1 MSVQIEQVSSFERK
15 LSFSV
20 PAGAVAKELDSA
32 LRNLRQHAVLR
43 GFRKG
48 KVPVNILEQR
58 YGRQVRAEVAA
69 TLINNNF
76 KDAAS
81 ELEFF
86 GQPSVEKG
94 DLKRGQAFDFSIV
107 VQVKP
112 ELALA
117 SYTGLQVPYS
127 PASVPDDQV
136 EAAVQGRLASKMA
149 LAEVDEPR
157 EILATD
163 MVLAELEITDGDE
176 SVHSH
181 PGTMINLQDD
191 TYYTG
196 IDAVLVGKKSNSKKL
211 GGEVTFAEG
220 ALEEL
225 AGKTLT
231 VKAKVLSL
239 QEMRTP
245 DLNDELA
252 EELGFEGGAEGMR
265 AALHGQLLERA
276 EELSRNQAR
285 AKLLQQLID
294 ANAFDVPSAL
304 IEQQL
309 NLLQEQLRIQAAYSG
324 QDPRN
329 VRFTDEDMVRMRGQ
343 ATFAAKG
350 ALILEHVSDK
360 ESLTVTDGDLE
371 ARYQSLADQRGQTV
385 ELIKS
390 YFQKEEA
397 VDELRAR
404 LLEEKTLDWL
414 LENSD
419 LVEESAEAEAAPAEA
434 AEAKPKK
441 KSPAKKKT
449 TAKKKKAEETEA
461 DEG

>member
-1 MSVQIEQVSSFERK
+1 MSVQIEQVSSYERK
-15 LSFSV
+15 LSFNV
-20 PAGAVAKELDSA
+20 PAQAVGKELDSA
-32 LRNLRQHAVLR
+32 LRNLRQNAVLR

-48 KVPVNILEQR
+48 KVPVQILEQR
-58 YGRQVRAEVAA
+58 FGRQVRAEVAA
-69 TLINNNF
+69 TLINDNF

-94 DLKRGQAFDFSIV
+94 EIKRGSDFSFAIV

-112 ELALA
+112 ELELGA
-117 SYTGLQVPYS
+117 YTGLSVPYT
-127 PASVPDDQV
+127 AATVPDDQLD
-136 EAAVQGRLASKMA
+136 AAVAGRLASKMA
-149 LAEVDEPR
+149 LAEVEKPR
-157 EILATD
+157 EIVASD
-163 MVLAELEITDGDE
+163 MVLAELEITDGDDT
-176 SVHSH
+176 VHSH

-196 IDAVLVGKKSNSKKL
+196 IDQLLLGKKSNSKKIA
-211 GGEVTFAEG
+211 GDVTFAEG

-225 AGKTLT
+225 SGKTLQ

-239 QEMRTP
+239 QEMRSP
-245 DLNDELA
+245 DLSDELA
-252 EELGFEGGAEGMR
+252 AELGFEGGATGMR
-265 AALHGQLLERA
+265 TALHGQLLERA
-276 EELSRNQAR
+276 EENARNQAR

-294 ANAFDVPSAL
+294 ANAFDVPAAL
-304 IEQQL
+304 VDQQL
-309 NLLQEQLRIQAAYSG
+309 NLLQEQLRIQAAYQG

-329 VRFTDEDMVRMRGQ
+329 VRFSDEDMVRMRGQ

-350 ALILEHVSDK
+350 ALILEHVSGA
-360 ESLTVTDGDLE
+360 ESLAVTDDDLE
-371 ARYQSLADQRGQTV
+371 TRYQSLADQRGQTV

-414 LENSD
+414 LENSE
-419 LVEESAEAEAAPAEA
+419 LVDEASEAPAAEAEP
-434 AEAKPKK
+434 
-441 KSPAKKKT
+441 
-449 TAKKKKAEETEA
+449 A